1 MREYFPKH
9 QDIAQYPDDYIEKAV
24 LALNNRP
31 RKCLQ
36 WRTPYEVYFDKTLH
50 LV

>member
-1 MREYFPKH
+1 
-9 QDIAQYPDDYIEKAV
+9 V

-36 WRTPYEVYFDKTLH
+36 WRTPYEVHFDKALH

>member
-1 MREYFPKH
+1 
-9 QDIAQYPDDYIEKAV
+9 
-24 LALNNRP
+24 LNNRP